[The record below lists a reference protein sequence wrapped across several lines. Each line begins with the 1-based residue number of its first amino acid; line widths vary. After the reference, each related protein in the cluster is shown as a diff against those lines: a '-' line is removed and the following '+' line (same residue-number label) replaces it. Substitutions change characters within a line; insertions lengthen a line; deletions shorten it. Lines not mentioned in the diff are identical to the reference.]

1 MSVPKKVVLPPVLPR
16 ATVWTAER
24 IDKLTPAEVKQLRA
38 NAERLQ
44 EPEIAALCT
53 RSLQSRPRPPRLAA
67 KAPAR
72 KPRPKVLVA
81 PE

>member
-1 MSVPKKVVLPPVLPR
+1 MLSR

-24 IDKLTPAEVKQLRA
+24 IDKLSPAEVKQLRE

-53 RSLQSRPRPPRLAA
+53 QSLKGRPRPVRPAT
-67 KAPAR
+67 APPR
-72 KPRPKVLVA
+72 KPKPKVPVT

>member
-1 MSVPKKVVLPPVLPR
+1 MLSR

-24 IDKLTPAEVKQLRA
+24 IDKLAVAEVKQLRE

-53 RSLQSRPRPPRLAA
+53 QSLKGRPRPPRPVATAA
-67 KAPAR
+67 LKKPKPKAQVP
-72 KPRPKVLVA
+72 VTS
-81 PE
+81 E